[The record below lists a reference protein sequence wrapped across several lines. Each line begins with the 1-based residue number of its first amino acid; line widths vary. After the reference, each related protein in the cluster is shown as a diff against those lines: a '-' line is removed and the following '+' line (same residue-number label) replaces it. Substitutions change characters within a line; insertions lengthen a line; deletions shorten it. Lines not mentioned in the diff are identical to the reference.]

1 MKYLIIL
8 FVSIICI
15 GVGVKF
21 VSSNYKTKLLIDN
34 EKKIKYYFWG
44 MVLSICGVASFFG
57 YLLFLALRP
66 NQPSSLF
73 GNLLAFSKAVQEE
86 INLSNYLFPL
96 FVVCIISFAIFQYCF
111 KHYKILKTG
120 LQGEKMTQNILKTL
134 PNSYQIISN
143 ITIEFE
149 GKRSEI
155 DNLILSP
162 KGIVIVET
170 KSYKGTLRGKEED
183 SEWSFTKTSN
193 QGKEY
198 TSSIKNPLKQA
209 KRQTYILSQILKENN
224 INCWID
230 SYVYILESQC
240 YVSSEKIFLDERSL
254 IHKIVSSG
262 KENAL
267 NGADIDRIKNILK
280 NQQ

>member
-44 MVLSICGVASFFG
+44 MVLSICGVVS
-57 YLLFLALRP
+57 YFLYFVFMFYKQTQTAK
-66 NQPSSLF
+66 LF
-73 GNLLAFSKAVQEE
+73 GDHVAFSNAINEN
-86 INLSNYLFPL
+86 INLFSGFAPL
-96 FVVCIISFAIFQYCF
+96 FAIFMISAVVFAFCQ
-111 KHYKILKTG
+111 KRYKILKSG
-120 LQGEKMTQNILKTL
+120 LKGERATQKTL
-134 PNSYQIISN
+134 LKLPADYTILSN
-143 ITIEFE
+143 VSIKYED
-149 GKRSEI
+149 KVAEI

-183 SEWSFTKTSN
+183 SEWSFTKISN

-209 KRQTYILSQILKENN
+209 KRQTYILSQILTA
-224 INCWID
+224 
-230 SYVYILESQC
+230 
-240 YVSSEKIFLDERSL
+240 
-254 IHKIVSSG
+254 G
-262 KENAL
+262 
-267 NGADIDRIKNILK
+267 
-280 NQQ
+280 

>member
-1 MKYLIIL
+1 M
-8 FVSIICI
+8 
-15 GVGVKF
+15 
-21 VSSNYKTKLLIDN
+21 DN
-34 EKKIKYYFWG
+34 QKKIKYYFWG

-86 INLSNYLFPL
+86 INLSHYLFPL

-162 KGIVIVET
+162 RGIVIIET
-170 KSYKGTLRGKEED
+170 KNYKGILEGSVDDIDWKY
-183 SEWSFTKTSN
+183 TKTSA
-193 QGKEY
+193 QGNNY
-198 TSSIKNPLKQA
+198 TTTVKNPLKQV

-230 SYVYILESQC
+230 GYLFLHNAKSYIDSDSILLNET
-240 YVSSEKIFLDERSL
+240 SL
-254 IHKIVSSG
+254 THKITSSG
-262 KENAL
+262 KDNAL
-267 NGADIDRIKNILK
+267 RVEDIQRIKEILK
-280 NQQ
+280 INN

>member
-1 MKYLIIL
+1 
-8 FVSIICI
+8 
-15 GVGVKF
+15 
-21 VSSNYKTKLLIDN
+21 
-34 EKKIKYYFWG
+34 

-143 ITIEFE
+143 ITIEYE
-149 GKRSEI
+149 DKVAEI
-155 DNLILSP
+155 YNLILSP

-230 SYVYILESQC
+230 GYLFLHNAKSYIDSDSILLNET
-240 YVSSEKIFLDERSL
+240 SL
-254 IHKIVSSG
+254 THKITSSG
-262 KENAL
+262 KDNAL
-267 NGADIDRIKNILK
+267 RVEDIQRIKEILK
-280 NQQ
+280 INN

>member
-44 MVLSICGVASFFG
+44 MVLSICGVVSYFLYFVFMFYKQTQTAK
-57 YLLFLALRP
+57 LFDDYV
-66 NQPSSLF
+66 
-73 GNLLAFSKAVQEE
+73 AFSNAINEN
-86 INLSNYLFPL
+86 INLFSGFAPL
-96 FVVCIISFAIFQYCF
+96 FAIFMISAVVFAFCQKRYR
-111 KHYKILKTG
+111 ILKSG
-120 LQGEKMTQNILKTL
+120 LKGERATQKTL
-134 PNSYQIISN
+134 LKLPADYTILSN
-143 ITIEFE
+143 VSIKYED
-149 GKRSEI
+149 KVAEI

-230 SYVYILESQC
+230 GYLFLHNAKSYIDSDSILLNET
-240 YVSSEKIFLDERSL
+240 SL
-254 IHKIVSSG
+254 THKITSSG
-262 KENAL
+262 KDNAL
-267 NGADIDRIKNILK
+267 RVEDIQRIKEILK
-280 NQQ
+280 INN

>member
-1 MKYLIIL
+1 
-8 FVSIICI
+8 
-15 GVGVKF
+15 
-21 VSSNYKTKLLIDN
+21 
-34 EKKIKYYFWG
+34 
-44 MVLSICGVASFFG
+44 
-57 YLLFLALRP
+57 
-66 NQPSSLF
+66 
-73 GNLLAFSKAVQEE
+73 
-86 INLSNYLFPL
+86 
-96 FVVCIISFAIFQYCF
+96 
-111 KHYKILKTG
+111 
-120 LQGEKMTQNILKTL
+120 MTQNILKTL

-230 SYVYILESQC
+230 GYLFLHNAKSYIDSDSILLNET
-240 YVSSEKIFLDERSL
+240 SL
-254 IHKIVSSG
+254 THKITSSG
-262 KENAL
+262 KDNAL
-267 NGADIDRIKNILK
+267 RVEDIQRIKEILK
-280 NQQ
+280 INN

>member
-1 MKYLIIL
+1 M
-8 FVSIICI
+8 
-15 GVGVKF
+15 
-21 VSSNYKTKLLIDN
+21 DN
-34 EKKIKYYFWG
+34 QKKIKYYFWG

-86 INLSNYLFPL
+86 INLSHYLFPL

-162 KGIVIVET
+162 RGIVIIET
-170 KSYKGTLRGKEED
+170 KNYKGILEGSVDDIDWKY
-183 SEWSFTKTSN
+183 TKTSA
-193 QGKEY
+193 QGNNY
-198 TSSIKNPLKQA
+198 TTTVKNPLKQV

-240 YVSSEKIFLDERSL
+240 YVGSEKIFLDERSL

>member
-44 MVLSICGVASFFG
+44 MVLSICGVVSYFLYFVFMFYNQTQTAK
-57 YLLFLALRP
+57 LFDDHV
-66 NQPSSLF
+66 
-73 GNLLAFSKAVQEE
+73 AFSNAINEN
-86 INLSNYLFPL
+86 INLFSGFAPL
-96 FVVCIISFAIFQYCF
+96 FAIFMISAVVFAFCQ
-111 KHYKILKTG
+111 KRYKILKSG
-120 LQGEKMTQNILKTL
+120 LKGERATQKTL
-134 PNSYQIISN
+134 LKLPADYTILSN
-143 ITIEFE
+143 VSIKYED
-149 GKRSEI
+149 KVAEI

-183 SEWSFTKTSN
+183 SEWSFTKISN

-230 SYVYILESQC
+230 GYLFLHNAKSYIDSDSILLNET
-240 YVSSEKIFLDERSL
+240 SL
-254 IHKIVSSG
+254 THKITSSG
-262 KENAL
+262 KDNAL
-267 NGADIDRIKNILK
+267 RVEDIQRIKEILK
-280 NQQ
+280 INN

>member
-1 MKYLIIL
+1 M
-8 FVSIICI
+8 
-15 GVGVKF
+15 
-21 VSSNYKTKLLIDN
+21 DN
-34 EKKIKYYFWG
+34 QKKIKYYFWG
-44 MVLSICGVASFFG
+44 MILSICGVASFFG

-66 NQPSSLF
+66 NQPSSVF
-73 GNLLAFSKAVQEE
+73 GNLGAFSKAVHEE
-86 INLSNYLFPL
+86 INLSHYLFTL
-96 FVVCIISFAIFQYCF
+96 FIVCIISFAIFQYCF
-111 KHYKILKTG
+111 KRYKILKSG
-120 LQGEKMTQNILKTL
+120 LKGERATQKTL
-134 PNSYQIISN
+134 LKLPADYTILSN
-143 ITIEFE
+143 VSIKYED
-149 GKRSEI
+149 KVAEI

-183 SEWSFTKTSN
+183 SEWSFTKISN

-240 YVSSEKIFLDERSL
+240 YVGSEKIFLDERSL

-267 NGADIDRIKNILK
+267 NGVDIDRIKNILK